1 MSGGQTHVPLTIRTM
16 TGVGFATGGQH
27 SDMLEAWFAHTAGLK
42 VVAPSTPADAAG
54 LLRSCID
61 DEDPCLFIENLPSY
75 WTQGPAP
82 AAGLRI
88 PLGKANV
95 VRTGSDLTV
104 IGYSRMVTE
113 IETAAAKLA
122 DEKISVEVID
132 LRTISPWDR
141 ATVLASVAKTGRA
154 LVVHEAVRNFGVG
167 AEIAATLQEEL
178 FGTLKAPI
186 KRVASPNAPV
196 PFSKPLEA
204 GFAPGAA
211 AIEAAIRDML
221 R

>member
-1 MSGGQTHVPLTIRTM
+1 
-16 TGVGFATGGQH
+16 
-27 SDMLEAWFAHTAGLK
+27 
-42 VVAPSTPADAAG
+42 
-54 LLRSCID
+54 
-61 DEDPCLFIENLPSY
+61 
-75 WTQGPAP
+75 
-82 AAGLRI
+82 
-88 PLGKANV
+88 
-95 VRTGSDLTV
+95 
-104 IGYSRMVTE
+104 
-113 IETAAAKLA
+113 
-122 DEKISVEVID
+122 
-132 LRTISPWDR
+132 
-141 ATVLASVAKTGRA
+141 VAKTGRA